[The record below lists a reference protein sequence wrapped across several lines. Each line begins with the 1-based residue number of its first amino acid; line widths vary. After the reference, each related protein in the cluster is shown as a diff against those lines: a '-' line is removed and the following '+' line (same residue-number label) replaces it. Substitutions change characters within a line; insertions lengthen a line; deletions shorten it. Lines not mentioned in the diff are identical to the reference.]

1 MLFKQCLILAE
12 TYHCSHLL
20 ISRSSQSFM
29 YTAIKVLWEEVSR
42 GESKPIYGAGSSP
55 GGADGTARCK
65 GCAWQ
70 CLLSGWHFKL
80 YRCTTVSL
88 QRASKGFK
96 ACQGKIFGSLVLGPS
111 ALLMTKGR
119 DRLPVNTSDRYGSQ
133 FTICCLGP
141 EV

>member
-1 MLFKQCLILAE
+1 MELVPAQGEQTAQRDVKAVHGNVCYQDGILN
-12 TYHCSHLL
+12 
-20 ISRSSQSFM
+20 
-29 YTAIKVLWEEVSR
+29 
-42 GESKPIYGAGSSP
+42 
-55 GGADGTARCK
+55 
-65 GCAWQ
+65 
-70 CLLSGWHFKL
+70 

-96 ACQGKIFGSLVLGPS
+96 ACQDKIFGSLVLGPS